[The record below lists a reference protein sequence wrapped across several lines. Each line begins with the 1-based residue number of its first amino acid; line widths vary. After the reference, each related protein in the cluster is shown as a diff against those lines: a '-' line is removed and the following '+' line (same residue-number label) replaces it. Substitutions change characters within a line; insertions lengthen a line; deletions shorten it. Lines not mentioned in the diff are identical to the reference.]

1 MSPGAIQRPSDQQ
14 APRLGRF
21 SPARFRTIQV
31 CPKDRGC
38 PASYSLLECP
48 PTATATGRPMLD
60 VRRREFITLLG
71 GAAAT
76 WPIAARA
83 QQPTMPVIGFL
94 NQEASELTGHNV
106 TGFRKGLSESG
117 FVENQN
123 VAIEYRWAEARY
135 ERLPQL
141 AAELVDRKVAVIASA
156 FFPATLAAKAATSTI
171 PIVFMSGVDPVAA
184 GLVASLNRPGGNLTG
199 LSNFNT
205 RLISKRFELLHQAVP
220 RADTIAV
227 LVNPKTPVAQT
238 IEAEARTA
246 AQALGLRMDLLVAS
260 TEDEIDSA
268 FGAAVQHGAGALLV
282 GGDGYFNSRRAQFI
296 ALAARHRLP
305 ASFDRR
311 EIAMAGGLMSYGMN
325 NFDMY
330 RQVGIYTGQI
340 LKGAKPADL
349 PVQQPTKVEL
359 VVNLKTAKSLGLE
372 LPTSVLLSADEVIE

>member
-1 MSPGAIQRPSDQQ
+1 MN
-14 APRLGRF
+14 
-21 SPARFRTIQV
+21 
-31 CPKDRGC
+31 
-38 PASYSLLECP
+38 
-48 PTATATGRPMLD
+48 
-60 VRRREFITLLG
+60 RREFITLLG
-71 GAAAT
+71 GTAA
-76 WPIAARA
+76 WPLAAQA
-83 QQPTMPVIGFL
+83 QQSAMPVIGFL
-94 NQEASELTGHNV
+94 NQEASELTGNNV

-123 VAIEYRWAEARY
+123 VTIEYRWAEARY

-141 AAELVDRKVAVIASA
+141 AAELVERKVAVIASA

-184 GLVASLNRPGGNLTG
+184 GLVASLSRPGGNLTG
-199 LSNFNT
+199 LSNYNT
-205 RLISKRFELLHQAVP
+205 RLIAKRFELLHQAVP
-220 RADTIAV
+220 RADAIAV

-246 AQALGLRMDLLVAS
+246 AQALGLHMDLLAAS
-260 TEDEIDSA
+260 TEDEIDTA
-268 FGAAVQHGAGALLV
+268 FRAAVQRGVGALLV
-282 GGDGYFNSRRAQFI
+282 GGDGYFNSRRTQFI
-296 ALAARHRLP
+296 ALSVRHRLP
-305 ASFDRR
+305 ASFDRK

>member
-1 MSPGAIQRPSDQQ
+1 
-14 APRLGRF
+14 
-21 SPARFRTIQV
+21 V
-31 CPKDRGC
+31 K
-38 PASYSLLECP
+38 
-48 PTATATGRPMLD
+48 
-60 VRRREFITLLG
+60 RREFITMLG
-71 GAAAT
+71 GAAV
-76 WPIAARA
+76 WPMAARA

-94 NQEASELTGHNV
+94 NQEASDLTGHNV

-117 FVENQN
+117 FIENQN

-141 AAELVDRKVAVIASA
+141 AAELVSRQVAVIASA

-220 RADTIAV
+220 QADKIAV

-268 FGAAVQHGAGALLV
+268 FGTAVQRGAGALLV
-282 GGDGYFNSRRAQFI
+282 AGDGYFNSRRAQFI

-305 ASFDRR
+305 ASFDRK

-330 RQVGIYTGQI
+330 RQVGIYTGQV

-349 PVQQPTKVEL
+349 PVQQPTKVEF
-359 VVNLKTAKSLGLE
+359 VVNLKTAKWLGLE

>member
-1 MSPGAIQRPSDQQ
+1 MD
-14 APRLGRF
+14 RL
-21 SPARFRTIQV
+21 Q
-31 CPKDRGC
+31 
-38 PASYSLLECP
+38 
-48 PTATATGRPMLD
+48 
-60 VRRREFITLLG
+60 RREFITLLG
-71 GAAAT
+71 GAAMA
-76 WPIAARA
+76 WPLAARA
-83 QQPTMPVIGFL
+83 QQQALPVIGFL
-94 NQEASELTGHNV
+94 NQEASELTENNV

-123 VAIEYRWAEARY
+123 VTIEYRWAEARY

-141 AAELVDRKVAVIASA
+141 AADLVERKVAVIASA

-184 GLVASLNRPGGNLTG
+184 GLVASLSRPGGNLTG
-199 LSNFNT
+199 LSNYNT
-205 RLISKRFELLHQAVP
+205 RLVAKRFELLHQAVP
-220 RADTIAV
+220 RADAVAV

-246 AQALGLRMDLLVAS
+246 AQALGLHMDLLAAS
-260 TEDEIDSA
+260 TEDEIDTA
-268 FGAAVQHGAGALLV
+268 FRAAIQRGVGALLV

-305 ASFDRR
+305 ASFDRK